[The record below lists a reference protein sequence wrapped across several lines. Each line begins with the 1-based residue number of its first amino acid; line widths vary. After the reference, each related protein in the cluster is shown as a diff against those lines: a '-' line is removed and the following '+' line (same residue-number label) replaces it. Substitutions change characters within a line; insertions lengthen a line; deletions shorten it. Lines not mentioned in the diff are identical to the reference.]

1 MVTCP
6 HGHPNPP
13 HWEFCGECGAPID
26 EAAEEL
32 ETRAWYR
39 TKWAIVGASILAVL
53 VISAAAVA
61 LTVSRGGEQ
70 AGSSEPTSDGAV
82 AIQEWWSGAHEP
94 FTELENALDDAQRA
108 LDRLDSTG
116 FEAAC
121 QTMHDAGEVKLQ
133 AQLPT
138 PNPDLTSEL
147 RAAIDDAHSAAHL
160 CLSVVAGSMNNYDS
174 EFIANVDQAERHMQA
189 AQDLINE
196 SLARPL

>member
-1 MVTCP
+1 MVSCP
-6 HGHPNPP
+6 KGHANPP

-26 EAAEEL
+26 EVTEEM
-32 ETRAWYR
+32 ESRAWYR

-61 LTVSRGGEQ
+61 LTVSRRGEQ
-70 AGSSEPTSDGAV
+70 TSSSAPTSAGTV
-82 AIQEWWSGAHEP
+82 AIQEWWSAAREP
-94 FTELENALDDAQRA
+94 FTELRNALDDAQRA
-108 LDRLDSTG
+108 VDRLDPTG
-116 FEAAC
+116 LEAAC

-133 AQLPT
+133 SHLPT
-138 PNPDLTSEL
+138 ADPDLTSEL

-160 CLSVVAGSMNNYDS
+160 CLSVAAGSMENYDG
-174 EFIANVDQAERHMQA
+174 EFIANVDQADKHMKA